1 MNTYLGNVFDFN
13 EHLINLGLWNR
24 DFGDREPVGLRYG
37 RQPLIRNETD
47 DYSIRRPTKL
57 LNNLTDLV
65 LGPCLHSLRDLESA
79 FPWTDIFSFSCGI
92 RREGYKW

>member
-65 LGPCLHSLRDLESA
+65 LGPCLHSLRDLEVSLSVDRHL
-79 FPWTDIFSFSCGI
+79 FVFVWYKKRGI
-92 RREGYKW
+92 